1 MFELRI
7 YGRRS
12 SCTVRYRHGGLA
24 AIAPVDQKVI
34 AAYESALTGTGDA
47 VLKVDR
53 PEGAKVLAF
62 PAPVER
68 LNRSGNGGGRA
79 NGRPKGRPKN

>member
-1 MFELRI
+1 MFELRV

-24 AIAPVDQKVI
+24 AIVPVDQKI
-34 AAYESALTGTGDA
+34 GLSEAAALTGTGDKVIA
-47 VLKVDR
+47 VDR
-53 PEGAKVLAF
+53 PEGADVLAF

-68 LNRSGNGGGRA
+68 TNRLGNGTRS
-79 NGRPKGRPKN
+79 NGRPKGRTKG

>member
-12 SCTVRYRHGGLA
+12 SCAVRYRHGGLA
-24 AIAPVDQKVI
+24 AIIPVDQKVI
-34 AAYESALTGTGDA
+34 LTFEPALTGTGDA
-47 VLKVDR
+47 VLPIER
-53 PEGAKVLAF
+53 QESAKVLAF

-68 LNRSGNGGGRA
+68 QNRSPSGART
-79 NGRPKGRPKN
+79 NGRPKGRPKS

>member
-12 SCTVRYRHGGLA
+12 SGTVRYRHGGMA
-24 AIAPVDQKVI
+24 AIVPVDQKIIFEV
-34 AAYESALTGTGDA
+34 APALTGTGDA
-47 VLKVDR
+47 VLPADR

-62 PAPVER
+62 PAPVDR
-68 LNRSGNGGGRA
+68 LNRSGNGRA
-79 NGRPKGRPKN
+79 KGRPKGRTKT

>member
-24 AIAPVDQKVI
+24 AVIPVDQKVVSVV
-34 AAYESALTGTGDA
+34 APALTGTGDMIQPA
-47 VLKVDR
+47 DMS
-53 PEGAKVLAF
+53 EGAKVLVF

-68 LNRSGNGGGRA
+68 LNRSGNGRVK
-79 NGRPKGRPKN
+79 GRPKGRTKS